1 MIKQF
6 VNYAFLIFNL
16 GLIFMFFNNLE
27 RSFKIPETLHRPIFF
42 MDNCTMTY
50 TTINHGLQILPQ
62 LLNLQ

>member
-27 RSFKIPETLHRPIFF
+27 RSFKIPETLHRPNFF
-42 MDNCTMTY
+42 
-50 TTINHGLQILPQ
+50 HGQ
-62 LLNLQ
+62 LYNDIHNY